1 MSVQEGGLVFKN
13 KKLSFTTSGIVLALL
28 ATLIYSASANA
39 NPSDPEVYEFTIT
52 PSTVD
57 LSSSNPTL
65 RIRIGVRDAD
75 EVRGAAGS
83 CETEPPGGYSGF
95 SYQVE
100 YFGDNFEPI
109 DIFNDHVSTSGDSFD
124 FLVESEIRLAEYEV
138 GLGTHLCKLQ
148 AWDWDFNSVETSTRF
163 TVIDSSVRTPGPSSS
178 SPSPVSSSSP
188 TSSSRPSATKS
199 ASPTLEEQLGS
210 ADEEG
215 IGASRGPT
223 NGSSVTESKEGG
235 LDPASLIIV
244 TVLVTSLILG
254 AGIFLWQKK
263 GSRL

>member
-1 MSVQEGGLVFKN
+1 MLNN
-13 KKLSFTTSGIVLALL
+13 KKMSFTTFGIALALL
-28 ATLIYSASANA
+28 ATLIYSTSANA

-57 LSSSNPTL
+57 LSSSNPIL

-75 EVRGAAGS
+75 EVRGASGS

-95 SYQVE
+95 SYQIQ
-100 YFGDNFEPI
+100 YFGENFEPLE
-109 DIFNDHVSTSGDSFD
+109 IFNDHISTSGDSFE

-138 GLGTHLCKLQ
+138 GLGSHLCKLT

-188 TSSSRPSATKS
+188 TSSSIPSATNS
-199 ASPTLEEQLGS
+199 ARPTLEEQSG
-210 ADEEG
+210 ADKDVTTSSPDTGLEKRESDPTLLVLITAFATALL
-215 IGASRGPT
+215 IGFGALLWHRYGP
-223 NGSSVTESKEGG
+223 SSKNR
-235 LDPASLIIV
+235 
-244 TVLVTSLILG
+244 
-254 AGIFLWQKK
+254 KK
-263 GSRL
+263 